1 MYQMVP
7 TEQFLKSYAFVTGE
21 GYNVHYAQIVRPAG
35 GADVLVDGQ
44 VVNGYYQVGD
54 FEIADWQV
62 SEGAHFA
69 TSDDFFGVSQVG
81 YTPVTSYAYPGG
93 LRLVVINPQ

>member
-7 TEQFLKSYAFVTGE
+7 TEQFLDTYAFVTGTN
-21 GYNVHYAQIVRPAG
+21 YDPHYVQVIRPAG
-35 GADVLVDGQ
+35 GSNVTVDGN
-44 VVNGYYQVGD
+44 VVGNYMAVGT
-54 FEIADWQV
+54 FEVANVQI

-69 TSDDFFGVSQVG
+69 TSNQPFGIVNIG

-93 LRLVVINPQ
+93 LKLEVINPQ